1 MRREEGVSKG
11 KDPGYLDLK
20 AGPTL
25 GLKAEHRVMPGT
37 QVRLKMEP
45 WIIVWLSI
53 SQSAKHNVMTNSHAA
68 INCNLGAKKIWEFSF
83 LINKWTQI

>member
-1 MRREEGVSKG
+1 MWRWDQGRHVPFTSRGGMRREEGVSKG

-45 WIIVWLSI
+45 
-53 SQSAKHNVMTNSHAA
+53 
-68 INCNLGAKKIWEFSF
+68 
-83 LINKWTQI
+83 